1 MGVAARIT
9 AARPVGSIVE
19 CSRRVS
25 GAAANDAMERYADGD
40 EAAFARLYDELEPRL
55 RRFALAL
62 TGSNAAA
69 DDVIQQTLL
78 HIHLS
83 RARFVRGAPVIP
95 WAYAI
100 ARNFVRDVYR
110 RSATEQKLAPEA
122 SAPPVPMPDEVLE
135 QKRRRNV
142 VGEEVWRL
150 PEQLREAFLL
160 VNVEELPVAEV
171 AEVLGISVANVK
183 VRAYRA
189 RKLLAEAGALWL
201 GGL

>member
-1 MGVAARIT
+1 MVDRSDGGSAR
-9 AARPVGSIVE
+9 
-19 CSRRVS
+19 
-25 GAAANDAMERYADGD
+25 AANDAMERYADGLD
-40 EAAFARLYDELEPRL
+40 EAFGLLYDEIEPRL

-62 TGSNAAA
+62 TGSDAAA

-100 ARNFVRDVYR
+100 ARNFVRDLWR
-110 RSATEQKLAPEA
+110 RMATEQRLAPDA
-122 SAPPVPMPDEVLE
+122 AAAPLPMPDETLD
-135 QKRRRNV
+135 QKRRKNL

-160 VNVEELPVAEV
+160 VNVEELPVSEV
-171 AEVLGISVANVK
+171 AEILGISPANVK
-183 VRAYRA
+183 VRAHRA
-189 RKLLAEAGALWL
+189 RRLLAQAGALRL
-201 GGL
+201 RGL